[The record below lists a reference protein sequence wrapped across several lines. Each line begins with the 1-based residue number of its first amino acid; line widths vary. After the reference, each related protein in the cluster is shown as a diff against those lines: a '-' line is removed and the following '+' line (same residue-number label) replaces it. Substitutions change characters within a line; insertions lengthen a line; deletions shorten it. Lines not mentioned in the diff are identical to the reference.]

1 MVKLIAAAAFVCLF
15 GLPAPAQEDFPR
27 IQTSMGYANLGFPSG
42 PNGEMERHSGF
53 ANQTSINLTRTL
65 GLDNY
70 MGIYG
75 LGQSVTLISEVIGGK
90 VMWRGP
96 RVVPYALAGIGI
108 GYFTAQVQG
117 YVASRSVFST
127 RYGMG
132 ADIPIND
139 TLAWKVEASRL
150 GLRIQS
156 SPNSGW
162 TSSWN
167 FSTGIVFNISQ

>member
-1 MVKLIAAAAFVCLF
+1 MVRVVVAAAFVVLF
-15 GLPAPAQEDFPR
+15 AFPGMAQDDFPR
-27 IQTSMGYANLGFPSG
+27 IQSSMGYANLGFPSG
-42 PNGEMERHSGF
+42 PNGEFERHSGF
-53 ANQTSINLTRTL
+53 ANQTSINLTRTI

-75 LGQSVTLISEVIGGK
+75 LGQGVTLISEVIGGK
-90 VMWRGP
+90 IMWRGP
-96 RVVPYALAGIGI
+96 RVVPYAVAGIGI

-117 YVASRSVFST
+117 YAASRSVFST
-127 RYGMG
+127 RYGIG

-150 GLRIQS
+150 GLHIQT
-156 SPNSGW
+156 SPNSSW